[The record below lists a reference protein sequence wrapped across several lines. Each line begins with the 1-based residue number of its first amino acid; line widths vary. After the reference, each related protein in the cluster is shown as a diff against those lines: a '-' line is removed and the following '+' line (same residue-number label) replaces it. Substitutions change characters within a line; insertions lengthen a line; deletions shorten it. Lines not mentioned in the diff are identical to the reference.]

1 MKSLKEYRF
10 WFVIGSQH
18 LYGPDVLETVKVHG
32 ETMAEGFDADEHIP
46 CGVKFAGLVT
56 TLDEVTEMMNEANH
70 DTNCAGVIVWMHTF
84 SPSKMWIQGLSLL
97 NKPYLHLNTQ
107 FNRNIPFESIDMDF
121 MNLNQS
127 AHGDREH
134 GFISARL
141 RKPRKVIAGFWQDTS
156 MRKRI
161 GDWMRSAAGVMAS
174 RSLRIVRFGDNMRE
188 VAVTE
193 GDKVEAQLKFGW
205 SVNTWGVGGFVD
217 LVNSVSEEQID
228 AKMSEYKD
236 RYVIDTDEIDSIRYQ
251 ARMEAAMQG
260 FLEEGGFGGFTD
272 TFEDLYGLEQLPGL
286 ATQNLMFRGYG
297 FGAEG
302 DWKSSALMGIMKVM
316 AQGKAGGTSFM
327 EDYTYHLEEGNEL
340 VLGAHMLEV
349 CPSIAHNKPRICVDP
364 LGIGGKDA
372 PARLVF
378 EGCEDDAILVT
389 LIDLGNRFRMIVH
402 DVEAKA
408 PIQAMPKLPVASV
421 MWKPMPDLKIGSE
434 CWITAGGA
442 HHSIMTY
449 ALTAE
454 HMRDFAEMVGIEF
467 VHIHAAST
475 VNELKDKLNMND
487 LIWQLKG

>member
-1 MKSLKEYRF
+1 
-10 WFVIGSQH
+10 
-18 LYGPDVLETVKVHG
+18 
-32 ETMAEGFDADEHIP
+32 
-46 CGVKFAGLVT
+46 
-56 TLDEVTEMMNEANH
+56 
-70 DTNCAGVIVWMHTF
+70 
-84 SPSKMWIQGLSLL
+84 
-97 NKPYLHLNTQ
+97 
-107 FNRNIPFESIDMDF
+107 
-121 MNLNQS
+121 
-127 AHGDREH
+127 
-134 GFISARL
+134 
-141 RKPRKVIAGFWQDTS
+141 
-156 MRKRI
+156 
-161 GDWMRSAAGVMAS
+161 
-174 RSLRIVRFGDNMRE
+174 
-188 VAVTE
+188 
-193 GDKVEAQLKFGW
+193 
-205 SVNTWGVGGFVD
+205 
-217 LVNSVSEEQID
+217 
-228 AKMSEYKD
+228 
-236 RYVIDTDEIDSIRYQ
+236 
-251 ARMEAAMQG
+251 
-260 FLEEGGFGGFTD
+260 
-272 TFEDLYGLEQLPGL
+272 
-286 ATQNLMFRGYG
+286 
-297 FGAEG
+297 
-302 DWKSSALMGIMKVM
+302 
-316 AQGKAGGTSFM
+316 M

-449 ALTAE
+449 TLTAE

-467 VHIHAAST
+467 VHIHEGST